1 VHHLV
6 DYLGAATL
14 TLAAS
19 GLVLFASLGGTTY
32 KWGSWPMVL
41 MGGAGVALLG
51 VFALVERRAAEPVL
65 PLHLFANRTF
75 SVTSVVGF
83 IVGFTMFGAITYLP
97 VFFQVVRGMSPTAS
111 GVELLPL
118 MAGLLVVSTASGQV
132 IAKTGKY
139 RFFPIAGSAVTALG
153 LYLLSRVSLG
163 TPTSREVLYM
173 LVFGLGLGGVMQVLV
188 IVVQNAV
195 PHSELGVATS
205 GATFFR
211 SIGGSFGT
219 AVFGAIFSNVLLGN
233 LVRDLH
239 KSKLPGGL
247 ASADITPALLSHLP
261 TLVRHG
267 LELGY
272 AQSVQAV
279 FVVSVPIAVI
289 AFVAAWFVPHV
300 ELRRWVSDATG
311 RKAGTEEDGSELAR
325 VAIEV

>member
-1 VHHLV
+1 
-6 DYLGAATL
+6 
-14 TLAAS
+14 
-19 GLVLFASLGGTTY
+19 
-32 KWGSWPMVL
+32 
-41 MGGAGVALLG
+41 
-51 VFALVERRAAEPVL
+51 
-65 PLHLFANRTF
+65 
-75 SVTSVVGF
+75 
-83 IVGFTMFGAITYLP
+83 
-97 VFFQVVRGMSPTAS
+97 
-111 GVELLPL
+111 
-118 MAGLLVVSTASGQV
+118 
-132 IAKTGKY
+132 
-139 RFFPIAGSAVTALG
+139 
-153 LYLLSRVSLG
+153 
-163 TPTSREVLYM
+163 
-173 LVFGLGLGGVMQVLV
+173 
-188 IVVQNAV
+188 
-195 PHSELGVATS
+195 VATS